1 MINRFPLM
9 LIYFFIQA
17 ASALYFRRIFTTDL
31 PSDTPDPEKYTRLV
45 RFMFSRGSEVIFWIL

>member
-1 MINRFPLM
+1 M